1 VNLRKL
7 TFVLLLLPI
16 LVGCDG
22 FNIGNGMTKVAE
34 ARECYEAI
42 KAVADVNKSLSEYPR
57 PTPVTMSYD
66 LAKTAATHWL
76 NIACKDVKFNK
87 F

>member
-1 VNLRKL
+1 MRYQK
-7 TFVLLLLPI
+7 TIFTLLLVPT

-42 KAVADVNKSLSEYPR
+42 KAVADVSKSIAEYSK
-57 PTPVTMSYD
+57 PTPEQMSYD
-66 LAKTAATHWL
+66 LAKKAATHWL
-76 NIACKDVKFNK
+76 NIACKDVRF
-87 F
+87 